1 MLRVLMGLFVIAHGL
16 VTFAIWTA
24 PVTETA
30 PFNPSHSWVLGDIR
44 TLAIIL
50 AAVTAIGFVATGGGY
65 LAQQDWWA
73 GAAVASG
80 AVAVILM
87 ALFFNPWLLAGVAI
101 SAGILYAGIQALPQ
115 A

>member
-24 PVTETA
+24 PVAEKA

-50 AAVTAIGFVATGGGY
+50 AVVTATG
-65 LAQQDWWA
+65 
-73 GAAVASG
+73 V
-80 AVAVILM
+80 
-87 ALFFNPWLLAGVAI
+87 
-101 SAGILYAGIQALPQ
+101 LYAGIQALPQ